1 MRPYYLI
8 PAVPALALV
17 LMPLL
22 PFLNTTGLWLGLP
35 RLLVWGAV
43 WVALLTPAML
53 LTERLMSRTEA
64 EK

>member
-22 PFLNTTGLWLGLP
+22 PFLNTTDLWLGMP
-35 RLLVWGAV
+35 RLLVWAAV

-53 LTERLMSRTEA
+53 LTERLMFRDKA

>member
-17 LMPLL
+17 LMPVL
-22 PFLNTTGLWLGLP
+22 PFLNSTGLWLGLP

-53 LTERLMSRTEA
+53 LTGRLMSRAEA